1 MDYQITKS
9 EIKKLSLEFRGIV
22 NRLFHVKYASG
33 INDLNRFLTFI
44 ERNPVIY
51 DFIATHQVKDYDI
64 PSIIQYSSSVF
75 DRYEIPEDK
84 SEEISFT
91 YQLLKYGAENFEA
104 YMLFTVEFGG
114 AYGKSFQQQVDTFN
128 KVVVFPFY
136 RYIETHLS
144 SLLIDFGDEEQK
156 TLNVHVYGDYMED
169 RSVNIQSGDINN
181 QGLLNLG
188 TINGAVAQTI
198 NQLKEASVPES
209 AQLADLLTQLQAV
222 IETEPALP
230 LDEKESA
237 LEQVKLL
244 AEAGHNPKEGAMQKV
259 AKGAVRMLRGIR
271 EELPTATKFLEETN
285 KLLPL
290 ITKLFGF

>member
-9 EIKKLSLEFRGIV
+9 EIKKLSLEFRGVV
-22 NRLFHVKYASG
+22 NRLFHVKYDSG
-33 INDLNRFLTFI
+33 INDLKRFLTFI
-44 ERNPVIY
+44 ERNPIIY
-51 DFIATHQVKDYDI
+51 DFIVTHQVKDYDI
-64 PSIIQYSSSVF
+64 PSIIRYSSSVC

-84 SEEISFT
+84 LEEISFT

-114 AYGKSFQQQVDTFN
+114 AYGKSFQQQIDTFN

-136 RYIETHLS
+136 RHIETHLS
-144 SLLIDFGDEEQK
+144 ILLIDFGDEEQK
-156 TLNVHVYGDYMED
+156 TINVHVYGDYMED

-188 TINGAVAQTI
+188 TINGAVTQTI
-198 NQLKEASVPES
+198 NQLKETSVPES
-209 AQLADLLTQLQAV
+209 AQLVDLLTQLQAV

-244 AEAGHNPKEGAMQKV
+244 AEAGQSPKEGAMQKV
-259 AKGAVRMLRGIR
+259 AKGAVRMLKGIR

>member
-9 EIKKLSLEFRGIV
+9 GIKKLSLEFRGVV
-22 NRLFHVKYASG
+22 NRLFHVEYDSG
-33 INDLNRFLTFI
+33 INDLKRFLTFI

-51 DFIATHQVKDYDI
+51 DFIVTHQVKGYDI
-64 PSIIQYSSSVF
+64 PSVIQYTSSVCSQ
-75 DRYEIPEDK
+75 YKISEDK

-114 AYGKSFQQQVDTFN
+114 AYGKSPQQQVENFN

-136 RYIETHLS
+136 RHIETHLS

-156 TLNVHVYGDYMED
+156 KINVHVYGDYMED

-181 QGLLNLG
+181 QGLFNLG
-188 TINGAVAQTI
+188 TINGAVTQTI
-198 NQLKEASVPES
+198 NQLKETSVPES

-244 AEAGHNPKEGAMQKV
+244 AEAGQSLKEGAMQKV

-290 ITKLFGF
+290 ITTLFGF